1 MIPPPGSVRH
11 NVLVSQDEQETQ
23 PTAPPTDNDA
33 VAAQQRIAALTAQIE
48 QAIEDYYIHDAP
60 TLADAEYDAL
70 EHELQ
75 ALEAQHPQLA
85 RADSP
90 TQTVHGAVDA
100 ELVPIDHAER
110 MLSLDNVFTVQELR
124 DWCAHAVG
132 ELGQDVRWLTE
143 LKIDGLAINLRYEH
157 GELVTAATRGDGRT
171 GEDVTVNALQISGIP
186 QSLAGSGH
194 PALVEVRGEV
204 FMPTADFARLNEL
217 QVELR
222 ERAVSESRSRWESR
236 QASGR
241 RPFDEEKEHL
251 AATRRFPTFA
261 NPRNTAAGGLRQ
273 QLEKKTGLERE
284 AGEVR
289 LTSLRLTVHG
299 IGAWPDP
306 PVASQSEVYDLL
318 ASWGLPTSQYMQV
331 VDSADDVVRYVEDY
345 GERRHDL
352 EHEIDG
358 IVIKADSFAQQRALG
373 ATSRAPRWATAF
385 KFPPE
390 EVTTKLVDIQV
401 QVGRTGRVTP
411 FGVMEPVKVAGST
424 VEKATLHNQFD
435 VERKGVLI
443 GDTIVLRK
451 AGDVIPEILGP
462 VESLRDGSE
471 RPFVMPTLCPACGT
485 TIRPEKEGEKD
496 WRCPNQKD
504 CPAQVTGRV
513 EHAASRGGFDIEAL
527 GEESAIALTD
537 PDKRRGE
544 ALAALSTGHSIHL
557 PIREASDADLENF
570 VVLKNGRVTQGA
582 DGVPLL
588 RITTA
593 EDPLLPGLQDPVVT
607 TGNDLFD
614 LTAEGLREVVVWQS
628 ERRDGEPTGDW
639 RIQPAF
645 WSRPQFKHYKR
656 EGAWKQQKTPAVLK
670 TTETLLSELEK
681 AKSQPLWRVLVALS
695 IRHVGPTA
703 ARSLATAYGSL
714 DAIREASV
722 EQLAD
727 TDGVGPVIAEAVTDW
742 FAVDWHRELVDGWA
756 ASGVRMVDDVEEGFV
771 RTLEGLTVVVTGG
784 LEGFSRDGAK
794 EAVISRGGKSS
805 GSVSKKTDF
814 VVVGENAGS
823 KEAKARDL
831 GLRILDEA
839 GFVALLEGGPEA
851 VAEPGADPESD
862 GATEDAPATED
873 GPAAEDGPATE
884 DALAAEDGPGLD
896 AEK

>member
-1 MIPPPGSVRH
+1 MRH
-11 NVLVSQDEQETQ
+11 NVLVSQDEQDTQ
-23 PTAPPTDNDA
+23 PTAPPTENDA
-33 VAAQQRIAALTAQIE
+33 AAAQQRIAALTAQIE
-48 QAIEDYYIHDAP
+48 EAIEDYYVRDAP
-60 TLADAEYDAL
+60 TMADSEYDAL

-100 ELVPIDHAER
+100 ELVEIDHAER
-110 MLSLDNVFTVQELR
+110 MLSLDNVFSIQELR
-124 DWCAHAVG
+124 DWCGHAGG
-132 ELGQDVRWLTE
+132 ELGQEVRWLTE
-143 LKIDGLAINLRYEH
+143 LKIDGLAINLRYEN

-171 GEDVTVNALQISGIP
+171 GEDVTVNALRLEGIP

-204 FMPTADFARLNEL
+204 FMPTADFARLNEF

-222 ERAVSESRSRWESR
+222 DRAVAESRTRWESR
-236 QASGR
+236 QAKGR
-241 RPFDEEKEHL
+241 RAFDEEKEHL

-261 NPRNTAAGGLRQ
+261 NPRNSAAGGLRQ

-284 AGEVR
+284 AGEAR
-289 LTSLRLTVHG
+289 LESLRLTVHG

-306 PVASQSEVYDLL
+306 PVGSQSEVYDLL
-318 ASWGLPTSQYMQV
+318 ASWGLPTSRYMQV

-358 IVIKADSFAQQRALG
+358 IVIKVDSFAQQRALG

-471 RPFVMPTLCPACGT
+471 SPFVMPTRCPACGT

-557 PIREASDADLENF
+557 PIREASDAELENF
-570 VVLKNGRVTQGA
+570 VVVKNGQVTQGT

-588 RITTA
+588 RITST

-607 TGNDLFD
+607 TGDDLFD
-614 LTAEGLREVVVWQS
+614 LTAEALREVVVWQS

-656 EGAWKQQKTPAVLK
+656 ESAWKQQKTPTVLK

-681 AKSQPLWRVLVALS
+681 AKAQPLWRVLVALS

-703 ARSLATAYGSL
+703 ARSLATAYGSM
-714 DAIREASV
+714 DAIREAGV

-727 TDGVGPVIAEAVTDW
+727 TDGVGPIIAEAVTEW
-742 FAVDWHRELVDGWA
+742 FAVDWHRTLVDGWA

-771 RTLEGLTVVVTGG
+771 KTLEGLTVVVTGG

-823 KEAKARDL
+823 KETKARDL

-839 GFVALLEGGPEA
+839 GFVTLLEGGPEA
-851 VAEPGADPESD
+851 VAPSAEGADGEPSGD
-862 GATEDAPATED
+862 GED
-873 GPAAEDGPATE
+873 GGER
-884 DALAAEDGPGLD
+884 D
-896 AEK
+896 AEIS

>member
-1 MIPPPGSVRH
+1 MGH
-11 NVLVSQDEQETQ
+11 NVLVSQDEQDTQ
-23 PTAPPTDNDA
+23 HTASTERSGGDA
-33 VAAQQRIAALTAQIE
+33 TEAQQRIAELTAQIE
-48 QAIEDYYIHDAP
+48 KAIEDYYVHDAP

-70 EHELQ
+70 ERELRE
-75 ALEAQHPQLA
+75 LEERHPQLA
-85 RADSP
+85 KEDSP
-90 TQTVHGAVDA
+90 TQTVHGAVAGGLA
-100 ELVPIDHAER
+100 EIDHAER
-110 MLSLDNVFTVQELR
+110 MLSLDNVFSVQELR
-124 DWCAHAVG
+124 DWCAHAG
-132 ELGQDVRWLTE
+132 AELGQDVRWLTE
-143 LKIDGLAINLRYEH
+143 LKIDGLAINLRYER

-171 GEDVTVNALQISGIP
+171 GEDVTANAVQIPGIP
-186 QSLAGSGH
+186 RSLSGSGH
-194 PALVEVRGEV
+194 PDLVEVRGEV
-204 FMPTADFARLNEL
+204 FMPTADFARLNDF

-222 ERAVSESRSRWESR
+222 ERAVAESRSRWESR
-236 QASGR
+236 QAAGR
-241 RPFDEEKEHL
+241 RAFDEEREQL

-284 AGEVR
+284 AGDAR

-299 IGAWPDP
+299 LGAWPDP
-306 PVASQSEVYDLL
+306 PVGSQSEVYDLL
-318 ASWGLPTSQYMQV
+318 ESWGLPTSHYMKVVTSSEEV
-331 VDSADDVVRYVEDY
+331 VDYVEHY
-345 GERRHDL
+345 GEHRHDV

-358 IVIKADSFAQQRALG
+358 IVVKVDSFAQQRALG

-385 KFPPE
+385 KYPPE
-390 EVTTKLVDIQV
+390 EVTTKLLDIQV

-411 FGVMEPVKVAGST
+411 FGVMEPVTVAGST

-462 VESLRDGSE
+462 VDSLRDGSE
-471 RPFVMPTLCPACGT
+471 RPFVMPTQCPACGT
-485 TIRPEKEGEKD
+485 TIRPEREGDKD
-496 WRCPNQKD
+496 WRCPNQKN

-544 ALAALSTGHSIHL
+544 ALAALSAGHSIHL
-557 PIREASDADLENF
+557 PIREASDAELENF
-570 VVLKNGRVTQGA
+570 VVVKNGRVTQGT

-588 RITTA
+588 QITSA
-593 EDPLLPGLQDPVVT
+593 EDPLLPGLQEPVVT
-607 TGNDLFD
+607 IGSNLFD
-614 LTAEGLREVVVWQS
+614 LTVEDLRDVVVWQP

-645 WSRPQFKHYKR
+645 WSRPQFKHFKR
-656 EGAWKQQKTPAVLK
+656 DGVWTQHKAPTVLK
-670 TTETLLSELEK
+670 TTETLASELEK

-703 ARSLATAYGSL
+703 ARSLATAYGSM

-722 EQLAD
+722 DQLAD
-727 TDGVGPVIAEAVTDW
+727 TDGVGPIIAEAVVEW
-742 FAVDWHRELVDGWA
+742 FDVDWHRELVDAWA
-756 ASGVRMVDDVEEGFV
+756 ASGVRMVDEVEEGFV
-771 RTLEGLTVVVTGG
+771 KTLEGLTIVVTGG

-794 EAVISRGGKSS
+794 EAIITRGGKAS

-814 VVVGENAGS
+814 VVVGENAGT
-823 KEAKARDL
+823 KETKARDL

-839 GFVALLEGGPEA
+839 GFVALLDGGADAVVEA
-851 VAEPGADPESD
+851 DAEDLSATAEPVPDEATGPDEAPHEEADESV
-862 GATEDAPATED
+862 ENLSRDA
-873 GPAAEDGPATE
+873 
-884 DALAAEDGPGLD
+884 
-896 AEK
+896 